1 MKTRSLLPVA
11 IGAALLFGG
20 CSSTDDNEEVELN
33 LPSQAESDAAAAQR
47 IHAQNAD
54 DEMKKLEQE
63 ISSDNNP

>member
-1 MKTRSLLPVA
+1 MKPRTLLPVA

-20 CSSTDDNEEVELN
+20 CSSTGEDEEVELN
-33 LPSQAESDAAAAQR
+33 LPSQAESDAAAAKR

-63 ISSDNNP
+63 ISSADNP